1 MIDDAQRQKLA
12 AMLRAAASLFDIP
25 TDAVVKVQKHGGPL
39 VPIRL
44 DELLNRIEKRTG
56 PH

>member
-25 TDAVVKVQKHGGPL
+25 ADAVVKVQKHGGPL

-44 DELLNRIEKRTG
+44 DELLKRIEKRTG